1 MDLNGKEILILIY
14 NKLLIMDDTH
24 EEENNNAYLYIGL
37 WQKITVTIRI
47 VVEYIYSD
55 IKKKPRSFKIG
66 LFTIYLVVMFLALI

>member
-1 MDLNGKEILILIY
+1 MDLSKNALLILIY
-14 NKLLIMDDTH
+14 NKLLIMDDTY
-24 EEENNNAYLYIGL
+24 EEENNNAYRYMGL
-37 WQKITVTIRI
+37 WQNITVTIRI